1 MKTGKIARDVDEYL
15 AAVPP
20 DQRAALEKLRK
31 IVRAAAPK
39 ATEGISYGMPGF
51 KYLGALV
58 YFAAFKNHC
67 SFFPASGKLIRAH
80 QRELA
85 GYETAKGTIRF
96 TVDKPL
102 PAALVKKL
110 VKARVAENEARAKKK
125 LLKKR

>member
-1 MKTGKIARDVDEYL
+1 MRNMKTAKDVDEYL

-20 DQRAALEKLRK
+20 DQRVALEKLRK
-31 IVRAAAPK
+31 IIRAAAPK
-39 ATEGISYGMPGF
+39 ATEGIAYGMPGYN
-51 KYLGALV
+51 YLGALV

-67 SFFPASGKLIRAH
+67 SFFPASGRLIRAH

-102 PAALVKKL
+102 PAALVKTL
-110 VKARVAENEARAKKK
+110 VKARVAENETRAKSK

>member
-1 MKTGKIARDVDEYL
+1 MRNMKIAKDVDEYL

-20 DQRAALEKLRK
+20 DQRAALERLRK
-31 IVRAAAPK
+31 IIRAAAPK
-39 ATEGISYGMPGF
+39 ATEVISYGMPGY

-85 GYETAKGTIRF
+85 GYELSKGTIRF
-96 TVDKPL
+96 TLDKPL
-102 PAALVKKL
+102 PATLVRKL
-110 VKARVAENEARAKKK
+110 VKARAAENEARAKEE

>member
-1 MKTGKIARDVDEYL
+1 MKNAQVAKDVDEYL
-15 AAVPP
+15 AAIPP
-20 DQRAALEKLRK
+20 DQRAALERLRK
-31 IVRAAAPK
+31 MIRAAAPK
-39 ATEGISYGMPGF
+39 ATEGISYGMPGY

-58 YFAAFKNHC
+58 YFAAFKDHC

-85 GYETAKGTIRF
+85 GYETAQGTIHF

-110 VKARVAENEARAKKK
+110 VKARVAENEARAKKR

>member
-1 MKTGKIARDVDEYL
+1 MKNAQVAKDVDEYL
-15 AAVPP
+15 AAIPP
-20 DQRAALEKLRK
+20 DQRAALERLRK
-31 IVRAAAPK
+31 MIRAAAPK
-39 ATEGISYGMPGF
+39 ATEGISYGMPGY

-80 QRELA
+80 QHELG
-85 GYETAKGTIRF
+85 GYETAKGTIHF
-96 TVDKPL
+96 TFDKPL

-110 VKARVAENEARAKKK
+110 VKARVAENEARAKKR